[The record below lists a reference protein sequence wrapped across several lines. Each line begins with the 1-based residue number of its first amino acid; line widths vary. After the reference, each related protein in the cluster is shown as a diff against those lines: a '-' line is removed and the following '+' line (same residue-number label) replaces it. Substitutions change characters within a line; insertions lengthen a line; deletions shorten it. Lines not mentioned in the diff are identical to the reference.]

1 MSDDE
6 KMYKIGVWSLCVM
19 LFLTVVLQVAFR
31 TQDRQIKNVRHN
43 IIKTQQQIAVKQAE
57 FASLISL
64 ESLRNIV
71 SMSPQKKEIVNYAKT
86 VDVSNLK
93 DRESK

>member
-86 VDVSNLK
+86 VDVSDLK

>member
-1 MSDDE
+1 M
-6 KMYKIGVWSLCVM
+6 
-19 LFLTVVLQVAFR
+19 
-31 TQDRQIKNVRHN
+31 H

-86 VDVSNLK
+86 VDVSDLK

>member
-71 SMSPQKKEIVNYAKT
+71 SMSPQKKEIVNYSKT
-86 VDVSNLK
+86 VDVSDLK

>member
-6 KMYKIGVWSLCVM
+6 KMYKIGAWSLCVM

-31 TQDRQIKNVRHN
+31 TQDRQIKNVRNN

-86 VDVSNLK
+86 VDVSDLK

>member
-31 TQDRQIKNVRHN
+31 TQDRQIENVRHN

-86 VDVSNLK
+86 VDVSDLK

>member
-71 SMSPQKKEIVNYAKT
+71 SMSSQRKEIVNYAKT
-86 VDVSNLK
+86 VDVSDLK

>member
-31 TQDRQIKNVRHN
+31 TQDRQIKNIRHN

-86 VDVSNLK
+86 VDISDLK